1 MRDKHAKGDIPLFR
15 EKLEAYKQE
24 FTKQTLVVSEEVYIM
39 LKSNLN
45 CSLKEF
51 IQVKVY
57 ETLQAYMQ
65 DLTHTQGESTH
76 MFQQVQTGKSKIEK

>member
-1 MRDKHAKGDIPLFR
+1 LQQQELKHQAALRDLRDKHAKGDVPMFK

-24 FTKQTLVVSEEVYIM
+24 FTKQTLVVSEEIYIT

-51 IQVKVY
+51 I
-57 ETLQAYMQ
+57 
-65 DLTHTQGESTH
+65 
-76 MFQQVQTGKSKIEK
+76 

>member
-1 MRDKHAKGDIPLFR
+1 MRDLCDKHAKGDVPMFR

-24 FTKQTLVVSEEVYIM
+24 FTKQSLVVSEEVYIA

-51 IQVKVY
+51 I
-57 ETLQAYMQ
+57 
-65 DLTHTQGESTH
+65 
-76 MFQQVQTGKSKIEK
+76 